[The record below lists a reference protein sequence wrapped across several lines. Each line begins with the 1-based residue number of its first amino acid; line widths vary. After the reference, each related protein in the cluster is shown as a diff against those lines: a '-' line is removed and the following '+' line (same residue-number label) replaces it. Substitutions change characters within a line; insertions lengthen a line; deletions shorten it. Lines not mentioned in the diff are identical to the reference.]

1 MRLQQNKVEKVGITS
16 ALSSIVIE
24 CFRTHLLFFS
34 QILKRKNTYPTL
46 NKAKK
51 KRIAH

>member
-24 CFRTHLLFFS
+24 CFRTHLLFFT
-34 QILKRKNTYPTL
+34 NT
-46 NKAKK
+46 KK
-51 KRIAH
+51 KKHISNIKQS